1 MMSQTKVERYLEE
14 QKISYQ
20 PLDFSHIVEGSFT
33 EELLKRGIDPALI
46 CKTLVVKGNKTGV
59 IIALIPLNDHLDY
72 KKTRQVTNDRKV
84 GFPGMDFVLTHT
96 GYPHGANTPI
106 GIKLAHPDYCFLAD
120 SSLKEKEEVIVSSG
134 EIGRSLQIKVTD
146 LEKIVHPIYAD
157 LIS

>member
-1 MMSQTKVERYLEE
+1 M
-14 QKISYQ
+14 
-20 PLDFSHIVEGSFT
+20 
-33 EELLKRGIDPALI
+33 I

-72 KKTRQVTNDRKV
+72 KKTRQVTKDRKV
-84 GFPGMDFVLTHT
+84 GFPGMDFVLAHT

-134 EIGRSLQIKVTD
+134 EIGRSLQIKVAD
-146 LEKIVHPIYAD
+146 LEKIVHLIYAD

>member
-1 MMSQTKVERYLEE
+1 MVEE
-14 QKISYQ
+14 
-20 PLDFSHIVEGSFT
+20 SFT
-33 EELLKRGIDPALI
+33 EELQKRGIDPALI

-72 KKTRQVTNDRKV
+72 KKTRQVTKDRKV
-84 GFPGMDFVLTHT
+84 GFPGMDFVL
-96 GYPHGANTPI
+96 
-106 GIKLAHPDYCFLAD
+106 KLAHPDYCFLAD

-134 EIGRSLQIKVTD
+134 EIGRSLRIKVAD